1 MKKYLIQKIVEA
13 EPMLKMEA
21 EARLGREVNGN
32 KKDSLGYLVCG
43 MTDLKWDW
51 VSQRKF
57 HGIAFNTPNDKMIV
71 WLKQLEEWQKFFKD
85 YSKKKERTSNMERIR
100 IYQTNRHIKSL
111 IESVKAIININ
122 LIQQ

>member
-1 MKKYLIQKIVEA
+1 MQKIVEA

-21 EARLGREVNGN
+21 EARLGREIKGN
-32 KKDSLGYLVCG
+32 KNDSLGYLVCG
-43 MTDLKWDW
+43 ITDLKWDW

-57 HGIAFNTPNDKMIV
+57 HGTVFDSSNDKMIV
-71 WLKQLEEWQKFFKD
+71 LLRQLEEWQKFFKD
-85 YSKKKERTSNMERIR
+85 YSKKKERTSNAERQR

-111 IESVKAIININ
+111 IDLVKAIININ